1 MKNRFLAVAVL
12 VTMIV
17 MAACKPQPVT
27 PPIVNPGDQQDLPY
41 FQSFEKSFGTYS
53 TYNVLGDQVWVIDYE
68 TAKMA
73 GAEKVD
79 DVYVN
84 YENEDWLISSPVSI
98 SDVDKA
104 KVVITYIG
112 CYFNNINHDI
122 TIHVSEDYEAG
133 KAPST
138 ATWTKLTANFENS
151 YSWDIFNTLE
161 VSLNLYVGKN
171 ITIAVKYISDDVKA
185 GTIEVKSISVEEGQA
200 GGGGGDDE
208 NAGDLQQLPYTQSFT
223 SSFGTYNTYD
233 VSGDQY
239 WIIDFKTAKMTG
251 YDMGTSTNYANEDWL
266 ISSPVDLKNVSEAKM
281 VMTYIARYFSNL
293 NNDITVQVSSDYV
306 YGDDPSNATWTHV
319 PASLVS
325 GADWTTF
332 ATTELNLTQ
341 FAGKEIYVAVKYL
354 SSEYKAGTIEVQSI
368 SIEEGAPEDGGG
380 NDFGDHLFVETF
392 ASGQGDFTI
401 DNVMMAEALTY
412 VWNYAS
418 NYQCMKASAYKDNT
432 NHESESWLVSPA
444 IDLSDVRDAWI
455 TFEHAYK
462 YTSNAAED
470 LTLWVST
477 DYNGG
482 SVNDATWTQVEI
494 ANYPTGNDWSF
505 VSSNEI
511 DISNFTGNSNVRVA
525 FKYMSSNTQGA
536 TWEVKN
542 VIIDGQ

>member
-1 MKNRFLAVAVL
+1 MKSRFLAVAVL

-84 YENEDWLISSPVSI
+84 YKNEDWLISSPVSI
-98 SDVDKA
+98 SGVDKA
-104 KVVITYIG
+104 KMVITYIG

-133 KAPST
+133 KSPST
-138 ATWTKLTANFENS
+138 ATWTKLIANFENS

-161 VSLNLYVGKN
+161 VSLNSYVGKN

-233 VSGDQY
+233 VSGEQY

-251 YDMGTSTNYANEDWL
+251 YDMGTSTNYPNEDWL

-293 NNDITVQVSSDYV
+293 NNDITIQVSSDYV

-325 GADWTTF
+325 GTDWTTF

-354 SSEYKAGTIEVQSI
+354 SSEYKAGTIEIQSV
-368 SIEEGAPEDGGG
+368 SIEEGAPEGGG

-401 DNVMMAEALTY
+401 DNVMMAEELTY

-444 IDLSDVRDAWI
+444 IDMSDVRDAWI

-462 YTSNAAED
+462 YTSNATED

-482 SVNDATWTQVEI
+482 SVNDATWTQVDI

-511 DISNFTGNSNVRVA
+511 DISNFTGNSNVRIA

>member
-1 MKNRFLAVAVL
+1 MKSRFLAVAVL

-84 YENEDWLISSPVSI
+84 YKNEDWLISSPVSI
-98 SDVDKA
+98 SGVDKA
-104 KVVITYIG
+104 KMVITYIG

-161 VSLNLYVGKN
+161 VSLNSYVGKN

-233 VSGDQY
+233 VSGEQY

-251 YDMGTSTNYANEDWL
+251 YDMGTSTNYPNEDWL

-293 NNDITVQVSSDYV
+293 NNDITIQVSSDYV

-325 GADWTTF
+325 GTDWTTF

-354 SSEYKAGTIEVQSI
+354 SSEYKAGTIEIQSV
-368 SIEEGAPEDGGG
+368 SIEEGAPEGGGG

-401 DNVMMAEALTY
+401 DNVMMAEELTY

-444 IDLSDVRDAWI
+444 IDMSDVRDAWI

-462 YTSNAAED
+462 YTSNATED

-482 SVNDATWTQVEI
+482 SVNDATWTQVDI

-511 DISNFTGNSNVRVA
+511 DISNFTGNSNVRIA